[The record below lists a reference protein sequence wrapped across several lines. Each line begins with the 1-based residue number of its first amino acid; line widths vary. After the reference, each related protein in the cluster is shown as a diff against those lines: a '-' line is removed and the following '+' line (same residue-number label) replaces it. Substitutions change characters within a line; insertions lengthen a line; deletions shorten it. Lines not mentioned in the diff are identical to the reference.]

1 MARATHDL
9 TDSHHGI
16 RSASTVALAATIDT
30 ALISGMTLEA
40 AIRIVHER
48 LLMLEDG
55 VVTKTSSFKAD
66 AVKV

>member
-1 MARATHDL
+1 MTRATHDL
-9 TDSHHGI
+9 TDFHHGT
-16 RSASTVALAATIDT
+16 RTAATVALAATIDT
-30 ALISGMTLEA
+30 ALVSGMTLEA

-55 VVTKTSSFKAD
+55 VVTKVSSFKAD